1 MKPSDVKLST
11 YIGFNKE
18 HPKFEVG
25 DEVKMS
31 KSRDI
36 FRKIYVAIW
45 SEGGFVITKVKSTVS
60 WTYFVSN
67 LNVEEIVKSFDE

>member
-1 MKPSDVKLST
+1 
-11 YIGFNKE
+11 
-18 HPKFEVG
+18 
-25 DEVKMS
+25 MS